1 MKNFRKILIFFLLV
15 FLVSAC
21 STIRKGFTPDKKS
34 GEEFLVEKKSPLV
47 MPPNFSDLPIPSN
60 EGINTKSQKSDIKSI
75 LLGSKNKDSS
85 GEKNETVSSVEKL
98 ILEKIKKN

>member
-1 MKNFRKILIFFLLV
+1 MKTFRKILIFFLLI

-60 EGINTKSQKSDIKSI
+60 EGTKTKSQKSDIKSI

>member
-1 MKNFRKILIFFLLV
+1 MKNFRKILIFFLLI

-21 STIRKGFTPDKKS
+21 STIRKGFTPNKKS

-47 MPPNFSDLPIPSN
+47 LPPNFSDLPIPRN
-60 EGINTKSQKSDIKSI
+60 EDTKIKSQKSDIKSI

-85 GEKNETVSSVEKL
+85 GKKNETTSSIEKL